1 MSNSAAPGE
10 LRKLATEAVALKA
23 RVDEGQRKKKLLRD
37 LLIAL
42 QEALER
48 RRAEEERLRREAEE
62 EERRAAAAE
71 AARLRAEEAARL
83 ATAAARQKLAL
94 VAAGGLFLGATT
106 AVLVRSTRHH
116 PFLDLALDAAR
127 RPLQHLWKA
136 AAQGRAGRAAL
147 VAARRGL
154 NCVSRGAA
162 ALGRGLGGVLLQAQS
177 VGALDSDVRCVRATR
192 LLEEA
197 GRRAAPQ
204 AQRSMFSCSTI
215 GCAALQ
221 GAVGG
226 TALGGLIGFAAKS
239 LSKSAKPKAVES
251 EESKGEP
258 EEVRAPE
265 PEEEDADE
273 LMPDPTLRG
282 VVSPPMAPFMA
293 RTETRPLPPAPRR
306 MALPPP
312 PVFAPVTPAL
322 PPPPP
327 PVTVVTPESQ
337 EEPQAAEASE
347 CDEEPA
353 EEPDAAVEV
362 VLRPARRGYP
372 EPAFEGLEALRARP
386 TEYHEL
392 AAALA
397 SSGASI
403 EGGERPLLVFRHDRI
418 SSARVA
424 SVTITANR
432 NRNIEIDKDGDIA
445 AQTAAAVR
453 EIKAATQA
461 LNPIKARLRAFEG
474 QRVSVP
480 GGRVSIG
487 FSKEAVYGYAL
498 FVDRGVWNRLDEE
511 AQDAC
516 VDAGIIV
523 LKGAAAPSVALTVR
537 DIGEAP
543 PVPRKKKGA
552 APAPGK
558 LSAVVRAKRGVTY
571 YK

>member
-1 MSNSAAPGE
+1 MK
-10 LRKLATEAVALKA
+10 RLATRAVALKA
-23 RVDEGQRKKKLLRD
+23 IVDDATFKKKALRDALLR
-37 LLIAL
+37 L

-71 AARLRAEEAARL
+71 AARLRAEEEARL

-94 VAAGGLFLGATT
+94 VAAGGLVLGATT
-106 AVLVRSTRHH
+106 AVLVRSARHH
-116 PFLDLALDAAR
+116 PILDVALDAAR
-127 RPLQHLWKA
+127 RPLHHLWA
-136 AAQGRAGRAAL
+136 AAARSRAGRAAL

-177 VGALDSDVRCVRATR
+177 VGALDSDVRVAPPTR

-197 GRRAAPQ
+197 SRRAAPCE
-204 AQRSMFSCSTI
+204 SSILDGLTLVV
-215 GCAALQ
+215 GGAA
-221 GAVGG
+221 AVGG
-226 TALGGLIGFAAKS
+226 VYCLLP
-239 LSKSAKPKAVES
+239 KPKAAESVERQD
-251 EESKGEP
+251 KP
-258 EEVRAPE
+258 EEARAPE
-265 PEEEDADE
+265 PEEEEDADVH
-273 LMPDPTLRG
+273 MPNPTLRG

-293 RTETRPLPPAPRR
+293 SAAARPLPPAPRQR
-306 MALPPP
+306 AAA
-312 PVFAPVTPAL
+312 FAAPVTPAL

-327 PVTVVTPESQ
+327 PVAVVTPES
-337 EEPQAAEASE
+337 EEPRAAESAR
-347 CDEEPA
+347 DEEPA
-353 EEPDAAVEV
+353 EEVEEEDAIVEV
-362 VLRPARRGYP
+362 TQRPARRGYP

-386 TEYHEL
+386 MDYHEL
-392 AAALA
+392 AAVLLA
-397 SSGASI
+397 SAGVSI
-403 EGGERPLLVFRHDRI
+403 EGGDRPLLEFRRDLI

-424 SVTITANR
+424 AVTITASKTR
-432 NRNIEIDKDGDIA
+432 NRNIEIDEEGDIA

-453 EIKAATQA
+453 EAKAATRE

-474 QRVSVP
+474 RKISVP

-487 FSKEAVYGYAL
+487 VSREAVYGYAL

-543 PVPRKKKGA
+543 PVPRKRKGA
-552 APAPGK
+552 APPPGK

>member
-1 MSNSAAPGE
+1 MK
-10 LRKLATEAVALKA
+10 RLATRAVALKA
-23 RVDEGQRKKKLLRD
+23 IVDDATFKKKALRDALLR
-37 LLIAL
+37 L

-71 AARLRAEEAARL
+71 AARLRAEEEARL

-94 VAAGGLFLGATT
+94 VAAGGLVLGATT
-106 AVLVRSTRHH
+106 AVLVRSARQH
-116 PFLDLALDAAR
+116 PILDVALDAAR
-127 RPLQHLWKA
+127 RPLHHLWA
-136 AAQGRAGRAAL
+136 AAARSRAGRAAL

-177 VGALDSDVRCVRATR
+177 VGALDSDVRVAPPTR

-197 GRRAAPQ
+197 SRRAAPCE
-204 AQRSMFSCSTI
+204 SSILDGLTLVV
-215 GCAALQ
+215 GGAA
-221 GAVGG
+221 AVGG
-226 TALGGLIGFAAKS
+226 VYCLLP
-239 LSKSAKPKAVES
+239 KPKAAESVERQD
-251 EESKGEP
+251 KP
-258 EEVRAPE
+258 EEARAPE
-265 PEEEDADE
+265 PEEEEDADVH
-273 LMPDPTLRG
+273 MPNPTLRG

-293 RTETRPLPPAPRR
+293 SAAARPLPPAPRQR
-306 MALPPP
+306 ALPPPP

-327 PVTVVTPESQ
+327 PVAVVTPESE
-337 EEPQAAEASE
+337 EEPRAAASAR
-347 CDEEPA
+347 DEEPA
-353 EEPDAAVEV
+353 EEPDATVEV
-362 VLRPARRGYP
+362 TLRPARRGYP

-386 TEYHEL
+386 MDYHEL
-392 AAALA
+392 AAVLLA
-397 SSGASI
+397 SAGVSI
-403 EGGERPLLVFRHDRI
+403 EGGDRPLLEFRRDLI

-424 SVTITANR
+424 AVTITASKTR
-432 NRNIEIDKDGDIA
+432 NRNIEIDEEGDIA

-453 EIKAATQA
+453 EAKAATRE

-474 QRVSVP
+474 RKISVP

-487 FSKEAVYGYAL
+487 VSREAVYGYAL

-543 PVPRKKKGA
+543 PVPRKRKGA
-552 APAPGK
+552 APPPGK

>member
-1 MSNSAAPGE
+1 M
-10 LRKLATEAVALKA
+10 K
-23 RVDEGQRKKKLLRD
+23 
-37 LLIAL
+37 
-42 QEALER
+42 
-48 RRAEEERLRREAEE
+48 
-62 EERRAAAAE
+62 
-71 AARLRAEEAARL
+71 
-83 ATAAARQKLAL
+83 
-94 VAAGGLFLGATT
+94 
-106 AVLVRSTRHH
+106 
-116 PFLDLALDAAR
+116 
-127 RPLQHLWKA
+127 
-136 AAQGRAGRAAL
+136 
-147 VAARRGL
+147 
-154 NCVSRGAA
+154 
-162 ALGRGLGGVLLQAQS
+162 
-177 VGALDSDVRCVRATR
+177 
-192 LLEEA
+192 
-197 GRRAAPQ
+197 
-204 AQRSMFSCSTI
+204 
-215 GCAALQ
+215 
-221 GAVGG
+221 
-226 TALGGLIGFAAKS
+226 
-239 LSKSAKPKAVES
+239 S
-251 EESKGEP
+251 EESQDRP
-258 EEVRAPE
+258 EEARAPE

-273 LMPDPTLRG
+273 LMPDPTIRG

-293 RTETRPLPPAPRR
+293 RTEARPLPPAPRR

-312 PVFAPVTPAL
+312 PVVAPVTPAL

-327 PVTVVTPESQ
+327 PVAVVTPES
-337 EEPQAAEASE
+337 EEPQVAEASE
-347 CDEEPA
+347 RDEEPV
-353 EEPDAAVEV
+353 EEPDATVEV
-362 VLRPARRGYP
+362 TLRPARRGYP

-386 TEYHEL
+386 TAYHEL

-424 SVTITANR
+424 PVTITANR
-432 NRNIEIDKDGDIA
+432 NRNIEIDEDGDIA

-552 APAPGK
+552 APPPGK